1 MIDNRMTVFPSL
13 WVLGLLLA
21 AWMLGGCGPE
31 PFRLRVETTP
41 EADVV
46 VRQNG
51 RLVRRERGMGGDVFR
66 LDFEGVSSRSPY
78 IVEATPFGTAA
89 SRFDVTTR
97 SVDRGDYLRL
107 PFRSNSDENRN
118 MRLLEFPLQ
127 EHSPENL
134 LQVTLVF
141 ENVRRVFDSVESA
154 PRSGAIPSYDE
165 WAEIRRGVEQVLMD
179 LVTEKERQ
187 ETGNRF
193 AVSPYG
199 ESASRLRD
207 DVQRIINEMTTAQGT
222 QTGDDVRLPGT
233 ATATRLYR
241 YEIQAELSSIQRANE
256 IAEAIARFGAL
267 RQTAVGG
274 QRVEF
279 RPTDLRLTYS
289 TDFIEAGVTTEV
301 VGFAE
306 SKAEVYILP
315 DPSGDRE
322 VLVKEVGPT
331 TWRQRY
337 RLSPGQQWIY
347 GYVAPRRD
355 DGTGMRRYFRI
366 NIFTQ
371 RQENITEAMFRAR
384 PQS

>member
-1 MIDNRMTVFPSL
+1 
-13 WVLGLLLA
+13 
-21 AWMLGGCGPE
+21 
-31 PFRLRVETTP
+31 
-41 EADVV
+41 
-46 VRQNG
+46 
-51 RLVRRERGMGGDVFR
+51 
-66 LDFEGVSSRSPY
+66 
-78 IVEATPFGTAA
+78 
-89 SRFDVTTR
+89 
-97 SVDRGDYLRL
+97 
-107 PFRSNSDENRN
+107 
-118 MRLLEFPLQ
+118 
-127 EHSPENL
+127 
-134 LQVTLVF
+134 
-141 ENVRRVFDSVESA
+141 
-154 PRSGAIPSYDE
+154 
-165 WAEIRRGVEQVLMD
+165 
-179 LVTEKERQ
+179 
-187 ETGNRF
+187 
-193 AVSPYG
+193 
-199 ESASRLRD
+199 
-207 DVQRIINEMTTAQGT
+207 
-222 QTGDDVRLPGT
+222 
-233 ATATRLYR
+233 
-241 YEIQAELSSIQRANE
+241 
-256 IAEAIARFGAL
+256 L